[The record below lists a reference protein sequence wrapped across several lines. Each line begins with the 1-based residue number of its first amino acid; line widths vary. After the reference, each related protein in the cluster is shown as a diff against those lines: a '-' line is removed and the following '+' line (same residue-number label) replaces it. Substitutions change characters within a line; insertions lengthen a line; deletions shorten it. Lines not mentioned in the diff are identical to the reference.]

1 VFENVVTITAI
12 ALKLAIP
19 DISAELKYKIRR
31 EAYITKEIIIR
42 TERLRAASGLW
53 AGRAVAGSHQEIS
66 PPNRGAELAAGRR
79 ASTGDVTLL
88 VEPEPGG

>member
-1 VFENVVTITAI
+1 MFENVVTITAI

-42 TERLRAASGLW
+42 YGINDWNLM
-53 AGRAVAGSHQEIS
+53 
-66 PPNRGAELAAGRR
+66 
-79 ASTGDVTLL
+79 
-88 VEPEPGG
+88 

>member
-1 VFENVVTITAI
+1 MHFIVFFWHRCARLLFVVVFENVVTITAI

-42 TERLRAASGLW
+42 YGINDW
-53 AGRAVAGSHQEIS
+53 
-66 PPNRGAELAAGRR
+66 
-79 ASTGDVTLL
+79 DL
-88 VEPEPGG
+88 V